1 MNKKDN
7 LVWMDLEFTGLS
19 DDQVIIE
26 TACIITDKNL
36 EILEEGPNLIIH
48 RSQEELD
55 RIEAWPLKVHTES
68 GLLEKVKKSKIKI
81 SEAEKIN
88 IDFISKW
95 VEKKEGL
102 LCGNSIHID
111 RKYIRKEMPILD
123 DYLHYRMIDVSS
135 FKEVI
140 KRWFKPIKN
149 EPQKQNTHL
158 ALDDIKESIEEL
170 RWYKENYF
178 KLAIKKNYKVI
189 DKSSEKHIKYFSKK
203 KTFCSLNISTKLLID
218 D

>member
-36 EILEEGPNLIIH
+36 DILEEGPNLIIH
-48 RSQEELD
+48 RSQKELD
-55 RIEAWPLKVHTES
+55 RIEAWPLKIHTES

-111 RKYIRKEMPILD
+111 RKYIRKEMPVLD

-149 EPQKQNTHL
+149 EPQKQNTHQ

-178 KLAIKKNYKVI
+178 KL
-189 DKSSEKHIKYFSKK
+189 
-203 KTFCSLNISTKLLID
+203 
-218 D
+218 

>member
-19 DDQVIIE
+19 DDQLIIE

-36 EILEEGPNLIIH
+36 DILEEGPNLIIY

-158 ALDDIKESIEEL
+158 ALDDIRESIEEL

-178 KLAIKKNYKVI
+178 K
-189 DKSSEKHIKYFSKK
+189 S
-203 KTFCSLNISTKLLID
+203 
-218 D
+218 

>member
-55 RIEAWPLKVHTES
+55 RIEAWPLKIHTES

-111 RKYIRKEMPILD
+111 RKYIRKEMPVLD

-158 ALDDIKESIEEL
+158 ALDDIRESIEEL

-178 KLAIKKNYKVI
+178 KL
-189 DKSSEKHIKYFSKK
+189 
-203 KTFCSLNISTKLLID
+203 
-218 D
+218 

>member
-55 RIEAWPLKVHTES
+55 RIETWPLKVHTES

-111 RKYIRKEMPILD
+111 RKYIRKEMPVLD

-178 KLAIKKNYKVI
+178 KL
-189 DKSSEKHIKYFSKK
+189 
-203 KTFCSLNISTKLLID
+203 
-218 D
+218 

>member
-111 RKYIRKEMPILD
+111 RKYIRKEMPVLD

-158 ALDDIKESIEEL
+158 ALDDIRESIEEL

-178 KLAIKKNYKVI
+178 KL
-189 DKSSEKHIKYFSKK
+189 
-203 KTFCSLNISTKLLID
+203 
-218 D
+218 

>member
-55 RIEAWPLKVHTES
+55 RIETWPLKVHTES

-158 ALDDIKESIEEL
+158 ALDDIRESIEEL

-178 KLAIKKNYKVI
+178 K
-189 DKSSEKHIKYFSKK
+189 S
-203 KTFCSLNISTKLLID
+203 
-218 D
+218 

>member
-111 RKYIRKEMPILD
+111 RKYIRKEMPVLD

-149 EPQKQNTHL
+149 EPQKC
-158 ALDDIKESIEEL
+158 
-170 RWYKENYF
+170 
-178 KLAIKKNYKVI
+178 LAI
-189 DKSSEKHIKYFSKK
+189 
-203 KTFCSLNISTKLLID
+203 CLIFRQI
-218 D
+218 

>member
-36 EILEEGPNLIIH
+36 EILEEGPNLIIY

-111 RKYIRKEMPILD
+111 RKYIRKEMPLLD

-178 KLAIKKNYKVI
+178 KL
-189 DKSSEKHIKYFSKK
+189 
-203 KTFCSLNISTKLLID
+203 
-218 D
+218 

>member
-111 RKYIRKEMPILD
+111 RKYIRKEMPVLD

-158 ALDDIKESIEEL
+158 ALDDIRESIEEL

-178 KLAIKKNYKVI
+178 K
-189 DKSSEKHIKYFSKK
+189 S
-203 KTFCSLNISTKLLID
+203 
-218 D
+218 

>member
-111 RKYIRKEMPILD
+111 RKYIRKEMPVLD

-140 KRWFKPIKN
+140 KRWYKPIKN

-178 KLAIKKNYKVI
+178 KL
-189 DKSSEKHIKYFSKK
+189 
-203 KTFCSLNISTKLLID
+203 
-218 D
+218 

>member
-26 TACIITDKNL
+26 AACIITDKNL

-178 KLAIKKNYKVI
+178 KL
-189 DKSSEKHIKYFSKK
+189 
-203 KTFCSLNISTKLLID
+203 
-218 D
+218 

>member
-1 MNKKDN
+1 MFLSDATFATEEI
-7 LVWMDLEFTGLS
+7 VSMGLS
-19 DDQVIIE
+19 IKSTDDVRGFQFNIEYDTSHVLFDTLVATDIINQFSLLSNE
-26 TACIITDKNL
+26 SAKGTVKIVALSFSGEK
-36 EILEEGPNLIIH
+36 
-48 RSQEELD
+48 
-55 RIEAWPLKVHTES
+55 IEK
-68 GLLEKVKKSKIKI
+68 GVKKLLFIKFKVRDGANFTHSKINI

-111 RKYIRKEMPILD
+111 RKYIRKEMPLLD

-178 KLAIKKNYKVI
+178 KL
-189 DKSSEKHIKYFSKK
+189 
-203 KTFCSLNISTKLLID
+203 
-218 D
+218 

>member
-19 DDQVIIE
+19 DDQLIIE

-36 EILEEGPNLIIH
+36 DILEEGPNLIIY

-55 RIEAWPLKVHTES
+55 RIETWPLKVHTES

-111 RKYIRKEMPILD
+111 RKYIRKEMPVLD

-149 EPQKQNTHL
+149 EPQKQNTHQ

-178 KLAIKKNYKVI
+178 KL
-189 DKSSEKHIKYFSKK
+189 
-203 KTFCSLNISTKLLID
+203 
-218 D
+218 

>member
-36 EILEEGPNLIIH
+36 EILEEGPNLIIY

-178 KLAIKKNYKVI
+178 KL
-189 DKSSEKHIKYFSKK
+189 
-203 KTFCSLNISTKLLID
+203 
-218 D
+218 

>member
-111 RKYIRKEMPILD
+111 RKYIRKEMPLLD

-178 KLAIKKNYKVI
+178 KL
-189 DKSSEKHIKYFSKK
+189 
-203 KTFCSLNISTKLLID
+203 
-218 D
+218 

>member
-19 DDQVIIE
+19 DDQLIIE

-36 EILEEGPNLIIH
+36 DILEEGPNLIIY

-178 KLAIKKNYKVI
+178 K
-189 DKSSEKHIKYFSKK
+189 S
-203 KTFCSLNISTKLLID
+203 
-218 D
+218 

>member
-178 KLAIKKNYKVI
+178 KL
-189 DKSSEKHIKYFSKK
+189 
-203 KTFCSLNISTKLLID
+203 
-218 D
+218 

>member
-7 LVWMDLEFTGLS
+7 FVWMDLEFTGLS

-111 RKYIRKEMPILD
+111 RKYIRKEMPLLD

-178 KLAIKKNYKVI
+178 NL
-189 DKSSEKHIKYFSKK
+189 
-203 KTFCSLNISTKLLID
+203 
-218 D
+218 

>member
-88 IDFISKW
+88 IDFMSKW

-111 RKYIRKEMPILD
+111 RKYIRKEMPVLD

-158 ALDDIKESIEEL
+158 ALDDIRESIEEL
-170 RWYKENYF
+170 RWYKENNF
-178 KLAIKKNYKVI
+178 K
-189 DKSSEKHIKYFSKK
+189 S
-203 KTFCSLNISTKLLID
+203 
-218 D
+218 

>member
-1 MNKKDN
+1 MNRKDN

-111 RKYIRKEMPILD
+111 RKYIRKEMPVLD

-178 KLAIKKNYKVI
+178 KL
-189 DKSSEKHIKYFSKK
+189 
-203 KTFCSLNISTKLLID
+203 
-218 D
+218 

>member
-7 LVWMDLEFTGLS
+7 LIWMDLEFTGLS
-19 DDQVIIE
+19 DDQLIIE

-36 EILEEGPNLIIH
+36 DILEEGPNLIIY

-111 RKYIRKEMPILD
+111 RKYIRKEMPVLD

-149 EPQKQNTHL
+149 EPQKQNTHQ
-158 ALDDIKESIEEL
+158 ALDDIKGSIEEL

-178 KLAIKKNYKVI
+178 KL
-189 DKSSEKHIKYFSKK
+189 
-203 KTFCSLNISTKLLID
+203 
-218 D
+218 

>member
-55 RIEAWPLKVHTES
+55 RIEAWPLKIHTES

-88 IDFISKW
+88 IEFISKW

-102 LCGNSIHID
+102 LCGNSFHID

-178 KLAIKKNYKVI
+178 KL
-189 DKSSEKHIKYFSKK
+189 
-203 KTFCSLNISTKLLID
+203 
-218 D
+218 

>member
-178 KLAIKKNYKVI
+178 K
-189 DKSSEKHIKYFSKK
+189 S
-203 KTFCSLNISTKLLID
+203 
-218 D
+218 

>member
-158 ALDDIKESIEEL
+158 ALDDIRESIEEL

-178 KLAIKKNYKVI
+178 K
-189 DKSSEKHIKYFSKK
+189 S
-203 KTFCSLNISTKLLID
+203 
-218 D
+218 

>member
-19 DDQVIIE
+19 DDQLIIE

-36 EILEEGPNLIIH
+36 DILEEGPNLIIY

-111 RKYIRKEMPILD
+111 RKYIRKEMPVLD

-158 ALDDIKESIEEL
+158 ALDDIRESIEEL

-178 KLAIKKNYKVI
+178 K
-189 DKSSEKHIKYFSKK
+189 S
-203 KTFCSLNISTKLLID
+203 
-218 D
+218 